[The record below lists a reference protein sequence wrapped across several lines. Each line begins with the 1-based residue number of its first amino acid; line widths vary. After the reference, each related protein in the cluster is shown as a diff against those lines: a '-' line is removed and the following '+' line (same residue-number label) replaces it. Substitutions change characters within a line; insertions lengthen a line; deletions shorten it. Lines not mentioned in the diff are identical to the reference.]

1 MGIDSL
7 TFMKKLLSS
16 LSLALL
22 APFAF
27 TGCETT
33 GQSALAGAATG
44 AAVGGLL
51 HGRGDQALAGA
62 AIGAGAG
69 ALIGHVAKQQRER
82 AYEEGYYAG
91 SGGRPAGY
99 RGYPVGTRTGTYGLV
114 RSPYA
119 PGHLIDVR
127 GIPVG
132 AKVEDPSNG
141 RIFINP

>member
-1 MGIDSL
+1 
-7 TFMKKLLSS
+7 MKNLIPS
-16 LSLALL
+16 LSIALFGV
-22 APFAF
+22 FAF

-82 AYEEGYYAG
+82 AYDEGYYAG
-91 SGGRPAGY
+91 SGRQPGY
-99 RGYPVGTRTGTYGLV
+99 RGYPVAARTSRYGLV

-127 GIPVG
+127 GIPSG